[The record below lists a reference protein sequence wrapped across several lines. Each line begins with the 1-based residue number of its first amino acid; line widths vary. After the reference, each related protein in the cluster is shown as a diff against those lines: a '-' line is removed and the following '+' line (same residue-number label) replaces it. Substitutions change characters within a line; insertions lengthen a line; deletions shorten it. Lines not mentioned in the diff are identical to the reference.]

1 MKNTNYQSIKL
12 RGKQIMKLQD
22 IKQNF
27 NQTELATI
35 KKFLKYV
42 NDTAQTDSGFADD
55 ASLDQLNQ
63 FSAIAETDEQIT
75 QSVRDWLRLKKVR
88 LRGSQTNN

>member
-1 MKNTNYQSIKL
+1 MNIKE
-12 RGKQIMKLQD
+12 

-27 NQTELATI
+27 NQTELLAI

-42 NDTAQTDSGFADD
+42 NDTSQTDSNFANDS
-55 ASLDQLNQ
+55 SLADLNQ
-63 FSAIAETDEQIT
+63 FSDIAETDEQIT
-75 QSVRDWLRLKKVR
+75 QSVKDWLKKKKTF